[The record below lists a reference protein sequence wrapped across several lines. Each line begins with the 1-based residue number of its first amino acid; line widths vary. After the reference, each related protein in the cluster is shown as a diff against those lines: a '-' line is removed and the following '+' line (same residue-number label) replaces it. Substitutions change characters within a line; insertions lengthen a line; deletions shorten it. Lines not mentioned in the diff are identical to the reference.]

1 MDLGISGK
9 KAIVNGGSAGL
20 GKGSAKALAGEG
32 VELYITARGE
42 ERLLTTAEEI
52 RRDTGARVITIVAD
66 HASDAGREKIL
77 SICPDPDIL
86 VGTCSPAPFS
96 PDFRK
101 VTVAQWEEHLAGHA
115 ELSGRGA
122 LSYDHA

>member
-9 KAIVNGGSAGL
+9 KSLVNGGSAGL
-20 GKGSAKALAGEG
+20 GKGSA
-32 VELYITARGE
+32 
-42 ERLLTTAEEI
+42 
-52 RRDTGARVITIVAD
+52 RVITIVAD
-66 HASDAGREKIL
+66 HASDVGREKIL